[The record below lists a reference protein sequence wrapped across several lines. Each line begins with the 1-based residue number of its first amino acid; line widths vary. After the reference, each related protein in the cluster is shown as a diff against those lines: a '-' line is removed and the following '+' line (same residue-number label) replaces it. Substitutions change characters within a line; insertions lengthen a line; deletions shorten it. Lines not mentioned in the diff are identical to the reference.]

1 MKDESY
7 ETRAL
12 SAYFKAGKNAVGQL
26 QQPGY
31 PQIAKTEDG
40 KQYVVLTNRHG
51 ILAVY
56 RIRTDGILKGLKR
69 WPEEIS
75 KSFDPCYKKHD

>member
-1 MKDESY
+1 MKKEGY
-7 ETRAL
+7 ETRAIG
-12 SAYFKAGKNAVGQL
+12 AYFKAGKNAVGQ
-26 QQPGY
+26 QQIPSA
-31 PQIAKTEDG
+31 QEMKTEDG
-40 KQYVVLTNRHG
+40 KRYVVLTNRHG

-75 KSFDPCYKKHD
+75 KSFDPCYEQHD